1 MTNPYGEWTTLDK
14 LRPGA
19 VFEDAYGVRHV
30 KAYLAGVD
38 GVVFAIALLDG
49 VRDHLFPSAEVRE
62 IDLAALDRENVEM
75 ANLVHDRREDAAS
88 WVEHGAAMERT
99 AILDI
104 ARWYQERP
112 DSLSTMLDEAVARI
126 AVRGPVLPQL
136 PPDRLAAENRRLLAL
151 LKTLEWS
158 GSDHDTSRALW
169 WCCCPVCRR
178 AHSGSSSDAI
188 VHYHAADCSLAIAI
202 GAKRH
207 DQ

>member
-1 MTNPYGEWTTLDK
+1 M
-14 LRPGA
+14 
-19 VFEDAYGVRHV
+19 F
-30 KAYLAGVD
+30 
-38 GVVFAIALLDG
+38 FAPDEG
-49 VRDHLFPSAEVRE
+49 EVRE

-136 PPDRLAAENRRLLAL
+136 PPDRLAAENRRLVEL

-158 GSDHDTSRALW
+158 GSDHDT
-169 WCCCPVCRR
+169 
-178 AHSGSSSDAI
+178 
-188 VHYHAADCSLAIAI
+188 
-202 GAKRH
+202 
-207 DQ
+207 